1 MTEDELWDAMTT
13 AVVEDDLPTINRCLA
28 EGVDVKATT
37 SYDKWNLLHLALN
50 KLTEPPVPAVVKR
63 LIDAGVDVNAP
74 DSTGWTPLHFAARAG
89 GVEAVQL
96 LLDAGAQVNVPDNKG
111 VTPLH
116 RAIVESKCVLPLI
129 QALLIAGADPDFTC
143 KKDVQASRIAHIIEA
158 PHIRDVRSLLAK
170 YSKNKSS

>member
-89 GVEAVQL
+89 SAEAVQL

-111 VTPLH
+111 ITPLH
-116 RAIVESKCVLPLI
+116 RAVIDTNELPPLE
-129 QALLIAGADPDFTC
+129 AMLIAGADPNLSFEGVSASNYIEAVEVPDFT
-143 KKDVQASRIAHIIEA
+143 
-158 PHIRDVRSLLAK
+158 DVRRLMAK
-170 YSKNKSS
+170 YKKPKRAR